1 MDLGAVLLTSAIVV
15 SAIVFFYLYSKK
27 REGNSVADKVE
38 ETIQKI
44 FPEALKKA
52 SEQLIVMADQKL
64 KAEKQDIKT
73 DLGNKKEIFEDLV
86 KKLHEEVER
95 ANRELQKSEKD
106 RIGSYGALKQELE
119 SNKQLISELVA
130 TTDSLRKVLSN
141 NQLRGQF
148 GEQVADDLLKMSGF
162 VRGVDYEFNKEQKG
176 SETRPDFTIF
186 LPNGVKINVD
196 SKFPYNNLQK
206 TIEAKTPGEKK
217 EYVRLF
223 QQDIKEKV
231 KQVTSR
237 NYINPDDNTVDFVI
251 LFIPNEMI
259 FSYVY
264 DKMNE
269 LWTEAMRQKVVFAGP
284 FSFTAI
290 LRLVRQAYDNF
301 NYQKN
306 IRSII
311 INIKNFELE
320 FEKYNLEFEKIGD
333 KIAQLSTQYQKV
345 DSTRKTK
352 LMRTIDRV
360 RLEDASDNE
369 VIPPKL
375 FSNGE

>member
-1 MDLGAVLLTSAIVV
+1 MDLGAVLLTSAIVI
-15 SAIVFFYLYSKK
+15 SAIIFFYLYSKK
-27 REGNSVADKVE
+27 REANTVADKVE

-73 DLGNKKEIFEDLV
+73 DLGNKKDMFEDLV
-86 KKLHEEVER
+86 KKLHEEVEK
-95 ANRELQKSEKD
+95 ANKELRKSEKD

-196 SKFPYNNLQK
+196 SKFPYSNLQK

-237 NYINPDDNTVDFVI
+237 SYINPDDNTVDFVI

-269 LWTEAMRQKVVFAGP
+269 VWTEAMRQKVVFAGP

-311 INIKNFELE
+311 GNIKNFELE

-333 KIAQLSTQYQKV
+333 KISQLSTQYQKV

-352 LMRTIDRV
+352 LMRTVDRV
-360 RLEDASDNE
+360 RLEDVNDSE
-369 VIPPKL
+369 VAAPKL
-375 FSNGE
+375 FTNGE